1 MSDFSFL
8 RDDLPVAS
16 PMPLSDIK
24 YIAKL
29 DQNESPFDVPYE
41 VKEKLLEEF
50 KRIEW
55 NRYPQPTYYQETREI
70 FARTIGLN
78 PENIAF
84 TIGADQGIWM
94 VFFLAGGKGR
104 KAVIYEP
111 TYPIFKHAARLTQ
124 TEAERITLGVNYVI
138 DPDTFR
144 EKDIITIVN
153 PNNPTGNVQEEEV
166 IRRALETGKFV
177 ALDEAYYP
185 FSGITYAHLV
195 GEFPNL
201 FIIRS
206 LSKSLLAG
214 VRIGYVI
221 AHPEVIKMVDEILTA
236 PYHMNMFQLVILRHF
251 HLLKPH
257 MEESAKHVN
266 AEKERLYR
274 VFENLGV
281 KYYPSHANF
290 ILFRVEDADRIYNGL
305 LERGVRIRNTSR
317 MPGLENHL
325 RVTIGK
331 KEENDAF
338 IEALTAVLS

>member
-29 DQNESPFDVPYE
+29 DQNESPFDVPHE

-70 FARTIGLN
+70 FARTMRLN

-94 VFFLAGGKGR
+94 AFFLAGGKGR
-104 KAVIYEP
+104 KAIIYEP

-124 TEAERITLGVNYVI
+124 TQAERITLGVNYVI

-153 PNNPTGNVQEEEV
+153 PNNPTGNIQKDEV
-166 IRRALETGKFV
+166 IMEALKTGKFV

-195 GEFPNL
+195 NDYPNL

-214 VRIGYVI
+214 ARIGFVI
-221 AHPEVIKMVDEILTA
+221 AHPEVIKLVDEILTA
-236 PYHMNMFQLVILRHF
+236 PYHMNMFQLIILRHF

-257 MEESAKHVN
+257 MEASAEHVN
-266 AEKERLYR
+266 SEKERFYR
-274 VFENLGV
+274 KFQELGI

-290 ILFRVEDADRIYNGL
+290 ILFKVDEPDRVYEEL
-305 LERGVRIRNTSR
+305 LKRGIRIRNTSR

-338 IEALTAVLS
+338 LEALTAIFS